1 MSSNALRLIGQ
12 EGARVRD
19 RPRLSGVS
27 KEAIAMSLGRLEERG
42 LAFVQP
48 ESAGSRVKI
57 LRLTPK
63 GRIAQ
68 DAYHR
73 LILDVEP
80 RWQARFGKDVV
91 RNLRESLERLDGD
104 ATAHHSPLFRG
115 LEPYPNGWRAAAPR
129 PEGLPHY
136 PMVLHRG
143 RLPGRQLNTTHC
155 AKAKLAS
162 IALEPAT
169 KMNRG
174 PPARCKSLRGGHLYS
189 SPVKNCAILRNFA

>member
-1 MSSNALRLIGQ
+1 
-12 EGARVRD
+12 
-19 RPRLSGVS
+19 VS

-48 ESAGSRVKI
+48 ESAGSRVKL

-68 DAYHR
+68 DACHR
-73 LILDVEP
+73 LILDIEQ
-80 RWQARFGKDVV
+80 RWQARFGKDVF

-104 ATAHHSPLFRG
+104 ATAHRSPLFRG

-136 PMVLHRG
+136 PMVRTGAASRTAVEQNARYESQTGQHRSGAGGENESRRGSSLQIVKG
-143 RLPGRQLNTTHC
+143 RAISTHR
-155 AKAKLAS
+155 
-162 IALEPAT
+162 P
-169 KMNRG
+169 
-174 PPARCKSLRGGHLYS
+174 
-189 SPVKNCAILRNFA
+189 